1 MSEPRRGDRLYRTEA
16 IVLSG
21 VDFKEADRILTLYTR
36 EQGKIGVIAKGI
48 RKPGSR
54 LGYGLDQLSRV
65 RVMLAR
71 GRELDVV
78 TNVELVDGHLALS
91 GDLKAYSYASHM
103 AELVNRMTKE
113 REEQRKLFDLLAGA
127 LSVVSDGVDPF
138 AVARYFEISLY
149 SALGYRIEMYHCVR
163 CGRDLQPVVNSLSPR
178 LGGFLCPSC
187 DPADAT
193 ALALSVNAQKYL
205 RLLDREGLTEIIH
218 RLPGAD
224 LRSEVEQSMLL
235 YARYYCER
243 ELTSLAVLR
252 SMQSKDHAGSGSPV
266 GE

>member
-36 EQGKIGVIAKGI
+36 EHGKIGVIAKGI
-48 RKPGSR
+48 RKPGSK

-78 TNVELVDGHLALS
+78 TNVELVDPHLPLA
-91 GDLKAYSYASHM
+91 GDLRAYSYASHM
-103 AELVNRMTKE
+103 GELVNRLTKE
-113 REEQRKLFDLLAGA
+113 HEEQRKLFDLLAGA
-127 LSVVSDGVDPF
+127 ISVVSDGVDPF
-138 AVARYFEISLY
+138 AVARYFEISLF
-149 SALGYRIEMYHCVR
+149 SLLGYRIELYSCVR
-163 CGRDLQPVVNSLSPR
+163 CGRALQAAVNSLSPR
-178 LGGFLCPSC
+178 LGGLLCPAC
-187 DPADAT
+187 ELADA
-193 ALALSVNAQKYL
+193 AAMPLSVNAQKYF

-218 RLPGAD
+218 RLPGDA
-224 LRSEVEQSMLL
+224 LRAEVEQAMLL

-243 ELTSLAVLR
+243 DLTSLAVLR
-252 SMQSKDHAGSGSPV
+252 SMQRDDQTEPVSSSGI
-266 GE
+266 